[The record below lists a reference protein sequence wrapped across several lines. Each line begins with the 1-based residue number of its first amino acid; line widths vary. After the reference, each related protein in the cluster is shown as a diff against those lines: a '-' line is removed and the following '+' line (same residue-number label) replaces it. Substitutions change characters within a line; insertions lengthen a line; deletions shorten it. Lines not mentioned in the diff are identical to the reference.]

1 MAKTDKIMYTA
12 IAGKTM
18 PLIGLM
24 ALLGVGIGTG
34 EERMDGVGL
43 PTWVTVAALA
53 IGVIKV
59 VADAWAS
66 YRKSDF
72 ETLTNR
78 AIAAEKKAAEKTEE
92 SEKLQKKV
100 FELEATV
107 RLAQTQASNAG
118 VSTEQLAL
126 RKEVEP
132 ASTDG

>member
-1 MAKTDKIMYTA
+1 MAKTDKILYTA

-118 VSTEQLAL
+118 VPPDQLAL

>member
-132 ASTDG
+132 ASADG